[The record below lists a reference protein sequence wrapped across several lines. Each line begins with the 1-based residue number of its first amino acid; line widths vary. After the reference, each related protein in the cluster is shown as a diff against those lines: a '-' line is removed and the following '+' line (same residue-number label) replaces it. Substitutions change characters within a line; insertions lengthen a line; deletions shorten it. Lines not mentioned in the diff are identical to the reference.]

1 MKNCHDIN
9 KIALRHFWTFVKVLT
24 DRQLKVILKLFVNN
38 LITGI
43 DWFDNITSLLDCLS
57 LNDKCLLLFLLSNLN
72 IHSADVVESWLYF
85 SIINNFSRSLSNFR
99 NKSCN
104 RKIVWTC
111 HSDRIYIT
119 LICNYWL
126 SIPRNVF
133 LNVCC

>member
-9 KIALRHFWTFVKVLT
+9 KIALWHFWTFVKVLT

-38 LITGI
+38 LITWI
-43 DWFDNITSLLDCLS
+43 DWFDNITSLFDCLS
-57 LNDKCLLLFLLSNLN
+57 LNDKSLFLFLLSNLN

-85 SIINNFSRSLSNFR
+85 SIINNFSRSLGNFW
-99 NKSCN
+99 NKGCN

-111 HSDRIYIT
+111 HGDRIYIA
-119 LICNYWL
+119 LICYYWL
-126 SIPRNVF
+126 SISCNFF